1 MKVKEIQELLDNM
14 STEELQANVDGFEK
28 ISPEI
33 TGAFWGLSNVKDMA
47 AATLSK
53 RDVKKK

>member
-14 STEELQANVDGFEK
+14 STEELQAYVDGFDNM
-28 ISPEI
+28 STEI
-33 TGAFWGLSNVKDMA
+33 TGSFWGKNMA